1 MERRRTAA
9 RGRGRCLRNS
19 DFFAYTGCSRPHVI
33 ETLTFAQAV
42 WLFCPAFVLHLL
54 EEWPRFTG
62 WARLHASARFTQR
75 DYNVIHAAGVAMSL
89 LAALIVS
96 RFPN

>member
-1 MERRRTAA
+1 
-9 RGRGRCLRNS
+9 
-19 DFFAYTGCSRPHVI
+19 VI
-33 ETLTFAQAV
+33 DNLTFTQAV

-75 DYNVIHAAGVAMSL
+75 DYNVIHAAGIGALFHVAASVL
-89 LAALIVS
+89 TRSYCPGAITPVAIHLPLFAVITALPCRKVS
-96 RFPN
+96 